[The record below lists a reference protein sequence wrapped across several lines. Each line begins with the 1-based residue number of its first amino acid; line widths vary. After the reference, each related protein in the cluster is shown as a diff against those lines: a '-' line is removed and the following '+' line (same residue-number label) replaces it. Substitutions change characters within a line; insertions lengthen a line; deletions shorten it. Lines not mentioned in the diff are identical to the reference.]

1 MIAVDRHLPDPEDPA
16 DAPPHSLVVFLAD
29 QRSRGDA
36 KLLAQVA
43 RARARSLPVLPLAR
57 SAADVPSA
65 LPKALQPLHAAVW
78 ADPGTVRAVLRLL
91 GLVERR
97 RRLFLSYRRQETTEL
112 ALQLREHLSRRSF
125 DVFLDR
131 FSVPPAADF
140 QRRIDIE
147 LSDKAFVLLLESPSA
162 AGSPWVQHEVTY
174 ALTHGIALMALT
186 LPDVTD
192 RERFSTVDEAFR
204 YRLIAR
210 DLSAAGSRA
219 PGETGEGGPQLT
231 AAALAAV
238 LDEIENRY
246 ARQLRQRREQLLGS
260 LADWLDLA
268 GHRPTSTDNEWALVT
283 APPRRR
289 AVAYLVSPRAPAPS
303 DVRDLDR
310 LRGLTAREGG
320 RLPDGCLVHA
330 ARTLDPDEE
339 DLIKWIIDKRPL
351 TTRPHHAV
359 PDLLGLS

>member
-1 MIAVDRHLPDPEDPA
+1 MIAFDRRLPEAEDPA

-29 QRSRGDA
+29 RRSRRDGE
-36 KLLAQVA
+36 LLGQVA

-65 LPKALQPLHAAVW
+65 LPSALRPLHAAVW
-78 ADPGTVRAVLRLL
+78 TDPGTIRAALRLL

-97 RRLFLSYRRQETTEL
+97 RRLFLSYRRQETSEL

-162 AGSPWVQHEVTY
+162 TGSPWVQHEVTY
-174 ALTHGIALMALT
+174 ALAHGISLMALT
-186 LPDVTD
+186 LPGVTN
-192 RERFSTVDEAFR
+192 RERFPTVDEAFR
-204 YRLIAR
+204 YRLTAR
-210 DLSAAGSRA
+210 DLSAAGPDA
-219 PGETGEGGPQLT
+219 PGETGVGGPPLS

-260 LADWLDLA
+260 LAGWLDLA
-268 GHRPTSTDNEWALVT
+268 GHRPALTDNEWALVT
-283 APPRRR
+283 APPRGRP
-289 AVAYLVSPRAPAPS
+289 VAYLVTPRAPAPS

-310 LRGLTAREGG
+310 LRGPTARPGG
-320 RLPDGCLVHA
+320 RLPDGCLGS
-330 ARTLDPDEE
+330 RGTDP
-339 DLIKWIIDKRPL
+339 
-351 TTRPHHAV
+351 
-359 PDLLGLS
+359 